1 MEGELE
7 YDGTQDFFV
16 PNRKA
21 KLHVPK
27 TFSDTNPEQKKVNN
41 NKAKKR
47 KRESSDEDS
56 SEDDPEINMGIE
68 RVPYEKEQQ
77 HMRSNPLLLTPI
89 SGRVRICTGC
99 KVLFTD
105 KERKQPH
112 DLVFR
117 IQMRRQY
124 KRDGKKKTA
133 SEEKQ
138 CVLPHE
144 GFGLCAPNI
153 RILPC
158 GMQQHICNK

>member
-1 MEGELE
+1 
-7 YDGTQDFFV
+7 
-16 PNRKA
+16 
-21 KLHVPK
+21 
-27 TFSDTNPEQKKVNN
+27 
-41 NKAKKR
+41 
-47 KRESSDEDS
+47 
-56 SEDDPEINMGIE
+56 MGIE

-89 SGRVRICTGC
+89 SGRVQICTGC

-105 KERKQPH
+105 KKHKQPH

-124 KRDGKKKTA
+124 KKRWEEENS

-144 GFGLCAPNI
+144 GFGLCVPNI

-158 GMQQHICNK
+158 GM